1 MVLLDAITNAD
12 LSGETAGSIVSIVIL
27 LAPFVVAGIVFLIVF
42 TSARSRRR
50 KNQQDK

>member
-1 MVLLDAITNAD
+1 MILLDAITDAE
-12 LSGETAGSIVSIVIL
+12 LSGETAGSIMSIVIL
-27 LAPFVVAGIVFLIVF
+27 LAPFIVAGIVFLIVF